1 MTIIFFAL
9 VIILL
14 LFLVLTMAF
23 VVTHIAFSHIT
34 LLPLLCL
41 LE

>member
-1 MTIIFFAL
+1 MAVFVLAFI
-9 VIILL
+9 IILAF
-14 LFLVLTMAF
+14 FLVLTMAF

-34 LLPLLCL
+34 LLPLLHL